1 MADNNP
7 KLQTV
12 HPRAEVPSWARELI
26 DLYESNASSQFIIY
40 GNVNDRMVL
49 PASPMRLGSLRD
61 FLLDVLMPRFDVVL
75 SYDIGNGI
83 RVEKGG
89 EIFSQWPYLKEN
101 AQLPKVPLAA
111 IETLTRYF
119 RYCANLSRLKQ
130 NSIQVGCFINN
141 ADLLAP
147 AIQGM
152 LAYDLNSLAS
162 LIREWSND
170 SALISHS
177 LATFLIVENL
187 NDLHPLIVN
196 NARAAQIKIALPS
209 PGELTS
215 AFSVIGPSYPTA
227 LGEYQDRL
235 DLLASQL
242 SGASLSM
249 VESMLRT
256 KEHRKE
262 KIVSED
268 VVKLKKQL
276 VEKDC
281 NGLIEF
287 VESRR
292 TLNDLAGLDK
302 IKAWLRQD
310 IELWRKNDIQ
320 ALPKGYLFCGPVG
333 TGKTFLVEC
342 LAGEAGVPV
351 VKMKNFR
358 DKWVGSSE
366 GNLEKIFRLIKALGR
381 CYVFIDEADQTL
393 GRRQSASDDSG
404 ISGRLYSMMAE
415 EMGSSTNRGK
425 VIWVLASSRPDL
437 IEVDLK
443 RPGRVDIKVPIFP
456 TTTPRESFDLI
467 RNLSQ
472 RCGIAID
479 EVSFAD
485 LQSRIP
491 TLLTPGAAEAVA
503 SKVYRR
509 VRTCGESPVAA
520 LGACLADYQNPVPR
534 SIMELQIKLAV
545 QESSDLDFVPAEF
558 RQYASG

>member
-1 MADNNP
+1 MAENSP
-7 KLQTV
+7 KLQAV
-12 HPRAEVPSWARELI
+12 QPHANVPPWARELI
-26 DLYESNASSQFIIY
+26 DLYESNASSQFIIH

-49 PASPMRLGSLRD
+49 PAAPLRLGGLRD

-101 AQLPKVPLAA
+101 PQLPKVPLAA
-111 IETLTRYF
+111 VETLTRYF
-119 RYCANLSRLKQ
+119 RYCANLARLKQ

-162 LIREWSND
+162 LIREWSSD

-209 PGELTS
+209 PEELTS
-215 AFSVIGPSYPTA
+215 AFSVIGPAYPTA

-249 VESMLRT
+249 VESTLRT

-287 VESRR
+287 IESRR

-302 IKAWLRQD
+302 VKAWLRQD
-310 IELWRKNDIQ
+310 IELWRKNDVQ

-342 LAGEAGVPV
+342 LAGEAAVPV

-381 CYVFIDEADQTL
+381 CYVFIDEADQAL
-393 GRRQSASDDSG
+393 GRRQSTSDDSG

-472 RCGIAID
+472 RCGVAID
-479 EVSFAD
+479 EASFGS
-485 LQSRIP
+485 LESRIP
-491 TLLTPGAAEAVA
+491 TLLTPGAAEAIA
-503 SKVYRR
+503 SKIYRR
-509 VRTCGESPVAA
+509 VRTCSETSLAA
-520 LGACLADYQNPVPR
+520 LTNCLADYQNPVPR
-534 SIMELQIKLAV
+534 PIMELQIKLAV

>member
-1 MADNNP
+1 MTDTSP
-7 KLQTV
+7 KLQAA
-12 HPRAEVPSWARELI
+12 PLRADIPSWARELI

-49 PASPMRLGSLRD
+49 PANPMRLGSLRD

-89 EIFSQWPYLKEN
+89 EVFSQWPYLKEN
-101 AQLPKVPLAA
+101 PQLPKVPLAA

-119 RYCANLSRLKQ
+119 RYCVNLAHLKQ
-130 NSIQVGCFINN
+130 NMIQVGCFINN

-162 LIREWSND
+162 LIRDWSSD

-177 LATFLIVENL
+177 LATFLIIENL

-196 NARAAQIKIALPS
+196 NARTAQIKIALPS
-209 PGELTS
+209 PGELAS
-215 AFSVIGPSYPTA
+215 AFSVIGASYPTA
-227 LGEYQDRL
+227 LGEFHDHL

-249 VESMLRT
+249 VESTLRT

-262 KIVSED
+262 RIVSDD

-302 IKAWLRQD
+302 VKAWLRQD
-310 IELWRKNDIQ
+310 IDLWRKNDVQ

-342 LAGEAGVPV
+342 LAGEAAVPV

-381 CYVFIDEADQTL
+381 CYVFIDEADQAL

-404 ISGRLYSMMAE
+404 VSGRLYSMMAE
-415 EMGSSTNRGK
+415 EMGNSTNRGK

-467 RNLSQ
+467 RSLSQ
-472 RCGIAID
+472 RCGVAID
-479 EVSFAD
+479 EATFGNLESH
-485 LQSRIP
+485 IP
-491 TLLTPGAAEAVA
+491 TLLTPGAAEAIA

-509 VRTCGESPVAA
+509 VRTCGEDALAA
-520 LGACLADYQNPVPR
+520 LTACLADYQNPVPR
-534 SIMELQIKLAV
+534 QTMELQIKLAV
-545 QESSDLDFVPAEF
+545 QESSDLDFVPPGF
-558 RQYASG
+558 RQYAGG

>member
-1 MADNNP
+1 MAETNP
-7 KLQTV
+7 KLQAM
-12 HPRAEVPSWARELI
+12 HPRADVPQWARELI

-101 AQLPKVPLAA
+101 AQLPKIPLLAV
-111 IETLTRYF
+111 ETLTRYF
-119 RYCANLSRLKQ
+119 RYCANLARLKQ

-249 VESMLRT
+249 VESTLRT

-292 TLNDLAGLDK
+292 TLSDLAGLDK
-302 IKAWLRQD
+302 VKAWLRQD

-351 VKMKNFR
+351 VRMKNFR

-381 CYVFIDEADQTL
+381 CYVFIDEADQAL

-472 RCGIAID
+472 RCGVAID
-479 EVSFAD
+479 ETSFD
-485 LQSRIP
+485 GLQSHIP

-503 SKVYRR
+503 SKIYRR

-520 LGACLADYQNPVPR
+520 LTTCLADYQNPVPR
-534 SIMELQIKLAV
+534 LIMDLQIKLAV
-545 QESSDLDFVPAEF
+545 QEASDLDFVPAEF
-558 RQYASG
+558 RQYAGG